1 MELFAAKNELTK
13 FSRLKKRMAAFW
25 NGFNDIKVVPSK
37 EYAPGL
43 DAIEK
48 RLSQAYPLITPIYI
62 SIPVEKKE
70 KSPIEGF
77 RMYHVNND
85 CFHIVSL
92 GMSELYSKKENV
104 GKRYSKYGYEITAK
118 LKAET
123 VEECYWLL
131 DKIIEFGEYTKNTEC
146 YFIEDQ
152 VLEDSNKTL
161 VSETGYPTFIISE
174 DPLLG
179 KLETI
184 HGEVQFLQL
193 VGATEKDV
201 RSIKGARDSY
211 NATQTFFKQLK
222 KDNPE
227 MIIDLLK
234 TKNYLEKYN
243 KKGNIK

>member
-1 MELFAAKNELTK
+1 MEIFAPKNETTK
-13 FSRLKKRMAAFW
+13 FSRLKKRMVSIW
-25 NGFNDIKVVPSK
+25 NIFNDVKVVPSK

-77 RMYHVNND
+77 RIYHVNND
-85 CFHIVSL
+85 YFHIVSL
-92 GMSELYSKKENV
+92 GMSELYSKKEDFRS
-104 GKRYSKYGYEITAK
+104 RYSKYGYEITAK
-118 LKAET
+118 LKGDT

-131 DKIIEFGEYTKNTEC
+131 DKMIEYGEYTKNTEC
-146 YFIEDQ
+146 YFIEDE
-152 VLEDSNKTL
+152 VLSSNTKPFN
-161 VSETGYPTFIISE
+161 SEIQYTTFIISE

-179 KLETI
+179 KIETL

-201 RSIKGARDSY
+201 RLIKGARDSF

-222 KDNPE
+222 VDNPE
-227 MIIDLLK
+227 MVMDLLK
-234 TKNYLEKYN
+234 TENYL
-243 KKGNIK
+243 

>member
-1 MELFAAKNELTK
+1 M
-13 FSRLKKRMAAFW
+13 
-25 NGFNDIKVVPSK
+25 I
-37 EYAPGL
+37 EY
-43 DAIEK
+43 
-48 RLSQAYPLITPIYI
+48 
-62 SIPVEKKE
+62 
-70 KSPIEGF
+70 
-77 RMYHVNND
+77 
-85 CFHIVSL
+85 
-92 GMSELYSKKENV
+92 
-104 GKRYSKYGYEITAK
+104 
-118 LKAET
+118 
-123 VEECYWLL
+123 
-131 DKIIEFGEYTKNTEC
+131 GEHTKNTEC
-146 YFIEDQ
+146 YFIEDE
-152 VLEDSNKTL
+152 VLSSNTKPFN
-161 VSETGYPTFIISE
+161 SETQYTTFIISE